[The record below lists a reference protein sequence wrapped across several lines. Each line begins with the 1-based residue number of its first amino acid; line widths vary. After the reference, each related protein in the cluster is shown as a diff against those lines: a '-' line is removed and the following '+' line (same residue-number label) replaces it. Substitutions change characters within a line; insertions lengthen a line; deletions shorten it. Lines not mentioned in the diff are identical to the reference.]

1 MCGRYAST
9 GSRRDLVAAFDVT
22 ETVGNELPPSYNV
35 APTQKVNVV
44 LDRAPRDDPDAGPVR
59 MLNSQV
65 KWGLVPSW
73 ARDPKI
79 GSRMIN
85 ARSETITSK
94 PAFKAA
100 ASRRRCI
107 IPADGYYEWM
117 KTDEAAKTPFFLH
130 GNDDGPLAMAGLY
143 ELWPNP
149 ELPDDDPARW
159 LWTCTVLTRPATDAA
174 GEIHD
179 RSPVILPPTFIGPWL
194 DTALTDRDDVDAL
207 LNSIPEPH
215 LVPYEVS
222 TAVNSPR
229 NNRPDLLTPVH
240 R

>member
-9 GSRRDLVAAFDVT
+9 GSRRDLVAAFDAT
-22 ETVGNELPPSYNV
+22 ETVGQELPASYNV
-35 APTQKVNVV
+35 APTQTVNVV
-44 LDRAPRDDPDAGPVR
+44 LERAPRDTPDADPAR
-59 MLNSQV
+59 ILNSQV

-85 ARSETITSK
+85 ARSETITQK

-100 ASRRRCI
+100 AARRRCI
-107 IPADGYYEWM
+107 VPADGYYEWT
-117 KTDEAAKTPFFLH
+117 KNDEGAKIPFFLH
-130 GNDDGPLAMAGLY
+130 GDTEGPLAMAGLY

-149 ELPDDDPARW
+149 KLPEDDPGRW
-159 LWTCTVLTRPATDAA
+159 LWTCTVLTRPATDAT
-174 GEIHD
+174 GHIHD
-179 RSPVILPPTFIGPWL
+179 RSPVILPETFIGPWL
-194 DTALTDRDDVDAL
+194 DPTLTDRDDVDAL

-215 LVPYEVS
+215 LIPYEVS